1 MELNQVNIYPKN
13 YHRPDLVITYTLKED
28 DKIDMF
34 KMWISD
40 EEKENIEIIDYA
52 NRLLY
57 GIIIQNERTPIEK
70 DVFYQYQVLFH
81 NKRWRSF
88 DKITT
93 KVKTKQTLAKTPYF
107 KYKELT
113 KDYLSKMYEKKMKE
127 YIKLYQGED
136 KDESN

>member
-52 NRLLY
+52 NRFLY

-81 NKRWRSF
+81 NKQWKSF
-88 DKITT
+88 EKITT
-93 KVKTKQTLAKTPYF
+93 KVKTKQTLTKTPYF

>member
-1 MELNQVNIYPKN
+1 
-13 YHRPDLVITYTLKED
+13 
-28 DKIDMF
+28 MF
-34 KMWISD
+34 KMQISD

-81 NKRWRSF
+81 NKQWKSF
-88 DKITT
+88 EKITT
-93 KVKTKQTLAKTPYF
+93 KVKTKQTLTKTPYF

-136 KDESN
+136 KDESD